1 MILQEEFHREYSLI
15 PCMQSIHL
23 CTLATSVFVDILFK
37 TIARASVMHQSRV
50 AWEELK
56 KVMWYHSFILDSG
69 AASWLVHGLHLVF
82 WCSRETGELL
92 AFDSRTSCT
101 TKYMSLLLHGQ
112 EQDKHKLISKHEAKA
127 MVGAST
133 KISQCMHVW
142 IMEVGGKSVQE
153 CFEFCYYK
161 YYILPWFSLRNE
173 DLCVRVL
180 SLISCNK
187 LRTDTWSL
195 ANISVCCTR

>member
-1 MILQEEFHREYSLI
+1 MLSGEI
-15 PCMQSIHL
+15 PSTLSNLTFLSYLELSYNDLTGRIPSGVQLDTRMQSIHL

-37 TIARASVMHQSRV
+37 TIARVSVMHQSKV

-56 KVMWYHSFILDSG
+56 KVMGYHSFILDSG

-82 WCSRETGELL
+82 CCSRETGELL

-133 KISQCMHVW
+133 KISQCMHV
-142 IMEVGGKSVQE
+142 
-153 CFEFCYYK
+153 
-161 YYILPWFSLRNE
+161 
-173 DLCVRVL
+173 
-180 SLISCNK
+180 
-187 LRTDTWSL
+187 
-195 ANISVCCTR
+195 